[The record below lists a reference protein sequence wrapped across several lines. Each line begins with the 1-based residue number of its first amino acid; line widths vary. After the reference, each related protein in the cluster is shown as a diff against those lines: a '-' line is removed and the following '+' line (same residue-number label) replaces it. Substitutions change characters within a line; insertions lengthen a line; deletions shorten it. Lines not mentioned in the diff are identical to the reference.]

1 MIKGILGKKIGMTQ
15 IFKED
20 GAVLSVT
27 VIEAGPCKI
36 LDIKTDEDD
45 GYKAVQLGFEN
56 KKPSNVNK
64 PLLGF
69 FKKFDCEPV
78 RYVREFLI
86 DKSEEIKSSDI
97 VTVELFEIGE
107 YVDISAKSIGKG
119 FQGGMKRWNWK
130 GGPESH
136 GSMSHRAPG
145 SIGASSDPSRVFKG
159 QHMANRMGNAR
170 VTVQGLEVIDIDKDN
185 NLLIV
190 KGAVPGKKGN
200 LLVINKSFR
209 KAKRDFEAE
218 KNKTHKKS
226 LNPLKQSK
234 KSMKK

>member
-1 MIKGILGKKIGMTQ
+1 MINGILGKKIGMTQ

-20 GAVLSVT
+20 GAALSVT
-27 VIEAGPCKI
+27 VVEAGPCKI
-36 LDIKTDEDD
+36 LDIKTDQDD
-45 GYKAVQLGFEN
+45 GYNAVQLGFEN

-64 PLLGF
+64 SLLGF

-78 RYVREFLI
+78 RYVREFLV